1 MCFGVAGIR
10 TLDLVLK
17 RDLLYQLSYYPIVT
31 KLFSLIYLSMCHD
44 FLIILSNSVASFLFK
59 YSNHHNNSILF
70 HETFTALAVLSL
82 PKSYYPKII
91 NKKNTWMIYK
101 DILLKFN
108 LKFISPFFCG
118 QDFYYLLYFT
128 IKNEYAILWW
138 SQNKYRIW

>member
-1 MCFGVAGIR
+1 MFTTQKKSVRACLTDLYNDWYLIHSFGVAGIR

-17 RDLLYQLSYYPIVT
+17 RDLLYQLSYYPMVT
-31 KLFSLIYLSMCHD
+31 KLFSLIYLLVCYVNT
-44 FLIILSNSVASFLFK
+44 LW
-59 YSNHHNNSILF
+59 
-70 HETFTALAVLSL
+70 TFTALAVLSL

-118 QDFYYLLYFT
+118 QDFYYLVYFT
-128 IKNEYAILWW
+128 IKNKYAILWW